1 MYSDSFLACEMC
13 LIWAG
18 TDSAEVQ
25 YQIKASFFTRGLTL
39 KKECASFN
47 KLWNADR

>member
-1 MYSDSFLACEMC
+1 MYLDSFLACEMR

-39 KKECASFN
+39 KKRNASSN
-47 KLWNADR
+47 KLWDTDL

>member
-1 MYSDSFLACEMC
+1 MYLDSFLAFEMY

-39 KKECASFN
+39 KMECSSFN
-47 KLWNADR
+47 KMWDADL